1 MRNYIANELIINFH
15 SNAKP
20 PFNHLSNLNEI
31 NDGIEY
37 DNIIY
42 PSVEQAYQAQKFIK
56 KQRNRFSIEGDLG
69 TWNGLKL
76 FYKPDK
82 YEKKYQYWAKKSN
95 IGIIAK
101 LASNPKSHK
110 KLGLNLDDNFRC
122 TPTLWLELLKK
133 KYSIKFY
140 NKLLKS
146 TQDIYLLELD
156 IHANNNNNYNCLWG
170 GLIKNNT
177 LIGDNIM
184 GKYLMEIRKNL

>member
-82 YEKKYQYWAKKSN
+82 YEKNIN
-95 IGIIAK
+95 IGQ
-101 LASNPKSHK
+101 K
-110 KLGLNLDDNFRC
+110 KV
-122 TPTLWLELLKK
+122 
-133 KYSIKFY
+133 I
-140 NKLLKS
+140 
-146 TQDIYLLELD
+146 
-156 IHANNNNNYNCLWG
+156 
-170 GLIKNNT
+170 
-177 LIGDNIM
+177 
-184 GKYLMEIRKNL
+184 